1 MIKKLFIIV
10 FLMIGYTL
18 YGMEAV
24 QNPQEAFFEAIKN
37 NNEELV
43 RDFIRK
49 GVDLEKKDK
58 SFGATPYGLQLIGR
72 T

>member
-1 MIKKLFIIV
+1 MIKKLFIIL

-18 YGMEAV
+18 YGMEEV
-24 QNPQEAFFEAIKN
+24 QNPQEAFFGAIKN

-49 GVDLEKKDK
+49 GVNLEKK
-58 SFGATPYGLQLIGR
+58 R
-72 T
+72 